1 MTFNTT
7 SPMSTVASTEKA
19 PTRLIVELP
28 MRVFHS
34 LMALS
39 FTGAY
44 ITAESER
51 FKLLHVSLG
60 YVLFGLVV
68 FRLLWGFW
76 GPRQSSLTST
86 WHKLTLPQ
94 SFRQLLSV
102 TLAGAAL
109 LTLGVAILLSA
120 SGYLIYNELAG
131 EWMGELH
138 EFFGSSL
145 LMLVFVHLAVIAFL
159 SITKQSQSLRP
170 MWSGRKAG
178 NGPDLA
184 KSNHYVVASLLSLGV
199 VVFLWF
205 QFTSN

>member
-1 MTFNTT
+1 MTSNTT
-7 SPMSTVASTEKA
+7 NPMSTVASTVKA

-28 MRVFHS
+28 MRLFHT
-34 LMALS
+34 LMAMS

-76 GPRQSSLTST
+76 GPRQSSLTLT
-86 WHKLTLPQ
+86 WRKLTFPQ

-102 TLAGAAL
+102 SLAGGAL
-109 LTLGVAILLSA
+109 LTLSVAVLLSA

-131 EWMGELH
+131 EWMGKLH
-138 EFFGSSL
+138 EFFGNSL
-145 LMLVFVHLAVIAFL
+145 LMLVFGHLAMIAFL
-159 SITKQSQSLRP
+159 SITKQSQGLRP

-184 KSNHYVVASLLSLGV
+184 KSNHYVVATLLSLSV

>member
-1 MTFNTT
+1 MTLNSS
-7 SPMSTVASTEKA
+7 SPMASGTLTEKS

-60 YVLFGLVV
+60 YVLFGLVI
-68 FRLLWGFW
+68 FRLVWGFL
-76 GPRQSSLTST
+76 GPRQSSLIST
-86 WHKLTLPQ
+86 WRKLTLPQ
-94 SFRQLLSV
+94 NFRQLLSIS
-102 TLAGAAL
+102 LAGAAL
-109 LTLGVAILLSA
+109 LTLGITILLSA

-131 EWMGELH
+131 EWMSEMH
-138 EFFGSSL
+138 EFFGNTL
-145 LMLVFVHLAVIAFL
+145 LMLVILHLTVIAVL
-159 SITKQSQSLRP
+159 RITKQSQGLRP
-170 MWSGRKAG
+170 MWSGRKSG

-184 KSNHYVVASLLSLGV
+184 KSNHYVVGTLLSLGV
-199 VVFLWF
+199 VLFLWL
-205 QFTSN
+205 QFTSY